1 MSLSVLIKLHNNK
14 YQSLQAAKWLKKNL
28 NKSPK
33 TVEELK
39 EDITQFEN
47 NLNED
52 LLLNRNKCPHCKI
65 EMATL
70 NNKATVECPKCGLA
84 DTKLLMKD
92 YHKFTNSY
100 QEPSKQT
107 FDHEKHFA
115 TWINNILGI
124 NTPREDLLRTLRH
137 YIKKNNISTVSVE
150 SLRLILKR
158 LKKAKYYKYTSYF
171 YKQLTGIEM
180 PFIPRDTISRA
191 KWYFNK
197 FYNAREKL
205 VVEGKLPKNNPQYP
219 YLVYKIFDLILD
231 DEADEEKRR
240 ILQFIHLP
248 SKSTLLK
255 RNQEW
260 NLILM
265 TLF

>member
-1 MSLSVLIKLHNNK
+1 MSLSVLMKLYNNK
-14 YQSLQAAKWLKKNL
+14 YEALQAAKWLKENL
-28 NKSPK
+28 NKSFK
-33 TVEELK
+33 TAEELK
-39 EDITQFEN
+39 EDLTQFEN
-47 NLNED
+47 KLNAD
-52 LLLNRNKCPHCKI
+52 TLQNKCPHCKI

-107 FDHEKHFA
+107 FDDEKHFA
-115 TWINNILGI
+115 TWINTILGI
-124 NTPREDLLRTLRH
+124 NTPREDIMPILWK
-137 YIKKNNISTVSVE
+137 YIKQNNISTVSVE

-158 LKKAKYYKYTSYF
+158 LKKAKYYKYMSYF

-180 PFIPRDTISRA
+180 PCIPRDTISRA

-197 FYNAREKL
+197 FYKARERL
-205 VVEGKLPKNNPQYP
+205 VVEGKLPKNIPQYP
-219 YLVYKIFDLILD
+219 YLVYKIFDLILVD
-231 DEADEEKRR
+231 AEKRR

-260 NLILM
+260 TLISD
-265 TLF
+265 LF

>member
-1 MSLSVLIKLHNNK
+1 MSLSVLIKLHKNK

-28 NKSPK
+28 NKSLK
-33 TVEELK
+33 TAEELK

-47 NLNED
+47 KLNAD
-52 LLLNRNKCPHCKI
+52 ILQNKCPHCKI
-65 EMATL
+65 EMQSFSPT
-70 NNKATVECPKCGLA
+70 TVECSKCGLA

-100 QEPSKQT
+100 LEPSKQT

-124 NTPREDLLRTLRH
+124 NTPREDLLPTLRH

-171 YKQLTGIEM
+171 YKELTGIEM
-180 PFIPRDTISRA
+180 PFIPRDVISRA

-219 YLVYKIFDLILD
+219 YLVHKIFD
-231 DEADEEKRR
+231 
-240 ILQFIHLP
+240 
-248 SKSTLLK
+248 
-255 RNQEW
+255 
-260 NLILM
+260 
-265 TLF
+265 

>member
-1 MSLSVLIKLHNNK
+1 MSLNVLMKFYKNK
-14 YQSLQAAKWLKKNL
+14 YEALQAAKWLQKNV
-28 NKSPK
+28 
-33 TVEELK
+33 TVEEDIAAFE
-39 EDITQFEN
+39 EDIATFEDK
-47 NLNED
+47 LNED
-52 LLLNRNKCPHCKI
+52 LLLNQNKCPHYKI
-65 EMATL
+65 EMQSFSPTA
-70 NNKATVECPKCGLA
+70 VECPKCGLA

-100 QEPSKQT
+100 LEPSKQT

-124 NTPREDLLRTLRH
+124 NKPKEDIMPILWK
-137 YIKKNNISTVSVE
+137 YIKQNNIQKVSIE
-150 SLRLILKR
+150 SLRHILKT

-171 YKQLTGIEM
+171 YKQLTGVDP

-197 FYNAREKL
+197 FYKAREKL
-205 VVEGKLPKNNPQYP
+205 VVKGKLPKNNPQYR
-219 YLVYKIFDLILD
+219 YLIYKIFDLILVD
-231 DEADEEKRR
+231 VEKRG

-260 NLILM
+260 TFVLTNCSS
-265 TLF
+265 

>member
-14 YQSLQAAKWLKKNL
+14 YQSLQAAKCLKKNL
-28 NKSPK
+28 NKSLK
-33 TVEELK
+33 TVEELS
-39 EDITQFEN
+39 EDMTQFEN
-47 NLNED
+47 KLNAD
-52 LLLNRNKCPHCKI
+52 MLLNQNKCSHCKI

-70 NNKATVECPKCGLA
+70 NAAVECPKCGLA
-84 DTKLLMKD
+84 DTKLPMKD

-100 QEPSKQT
+100 LEPYKQT
-107 FDHEKHFA
+107 LDHEKHFA
-115 TWINNILGI
+115 AWINNILGI
-124 NTPREDLLRTLRH
+124 NTPRENIMPILWK
-137 YIKKNNISTVSVE
+137 YIKQNNISSISIK
-150 SLRLILKR
+150 SLRLILKS
-158 LKKAKYYKYTSYF
+158 LKKTKYYKYTSYF
-171 YKQLTGIEM
+171 YKQLTGVDP

-197 FYNAREKL
+197 FYKARERL
-205 VVEGKLPKNNPQYP
+205 VVDGKLPKNNPQYP
-219 YLVYKIFDLILD
+219 YLIYKIFDLILVD
-231 DEADEEKRR
+231 AEKRR

-260 NLILM
+260 TLILT

>member
-1 MSLSVLIKLHNNK
+1 M
-14 YQSLQAAKWLKKNL
+14 QSF
-28 NKSPK
+28 SP
-33 TVEELK
+33 T
-39 EDITQFEN
+39 
-47 NLNED
+47 
-52 LLLNRNKCPHCKI
+52 
-65 EMATL
+65 
-70 NNKATVECPKCGLA
+70 TVECPKCGLV

-124 NTPREDLLRTLRH
+124 NTPREDLSCQYYGNIL
-137 YIKKNNISTVSVE
+137 KQNNISTVSVK

-158 LKKAKYYKYTSYF
+158 LKKAKYFKYTSYF

-231 DEADEEKRR
+231 DA
-240 ILQFIHLP
+240 
-248 SKSTLLK
+248 
-255 RNQEW
+255 
-260 NLILM
+260 
-265 TLF
+265 

>member
-28 NKSPK
+28 KKSPK

-47 NLNED
+47 NLHED

-65 EMATL
+65 EMQRALT
-70 NNKATVECPKCGLA
+70 AVECPKCGLA

-124 NTPREDLLRTLRH
+124 NTPKKDIMPILWK
-137 YIKKNNISTVSVE
+137 YIKQNNISTVSVE

-171 YKQLTGIEM
+171 YKQLTGMEM

-205 VVEGKLPKNNPQYP
+205 VVEGKLPKNNPRYP
-219 YLVYKIFDLILD
+219 YLVYKIFDLILVD
-231 DEADEEKRR
+231 VEKRR

-248 SKSTLLK
+248 SKRTLLK

-260 NLILM
+260 NLILT

>member
-14 YQSLQAAKWLKKNL
+14 YQSLQAAKWLTKNL
-28 NKSPK
+28 NKSLK

-39 EDITQFEN
+39 EDVTQFEN

-52 LLLNRNKCPHCKI
+52 LLLNQNKCPHCKI
-65 EMATL
+65 EMQRAPTS
-70 NNKATVECPKCGLA
+70 VERPKCGLA

-100 QEPSKQT
+100 LEPSKQT
-107 FDHEKHFA
+107 FNHEKHFA

-124 NTPREDLLRTLRH
+124 NTPKEDIMPIVWK
-137 YIKKNNISTVSVE
+137 YIEQNNIEQISVE
-150 SLRLILKR
+150 SLRLILKT

-171 YKQLTGIEM
+171 YKQLTGVDP

-197 FYNAREKL
+197 FYKARERL

-219 YLVYKIFDLILD
+219 YLVYKIFDLILVD
-231 DEADEEKRR
+231 AEKRR

-248 SKSTLLK
+248 SKSSLLK

-260 NLILM
+260 TFVLT

>member
-1 MSLSVLIKLHNNK
+1 MSLSALMKLYNNK
-14 YQSLQAAKWLKKNL
+14 YEALQAAKWLKKNL
-28 NKSPK
+28 K
-33 TVEELK
+33 TAEELK

-47 NLNED
+47 KLNAD
-52 LLLNRNKCPHCKI
+52 MLQNKCPHCKI
-65 EMATL
+65 EMQSFSPT
-70 NNKATVECPKCGLA
+70 TVKCPKCGLA

-100 QEPSKQT
+100 LEQSKQT

-124 NTPREDLLRTLRH
+124 NTPREDLLPTLCH
-137 YIKKNNISTVSVE
+137 YIIKNNISTVSVE

-158 LKKAKYYKYTSYF
+158 LKKAKYDKYTSYF

-180 PFIPRDTISRA
+180 PFIPSDTISRA

-219 YLVYKIFDLILD
+219 YLVYKIFDLILVD
-231 DEADEEKRR
+231 AEKRR

-248 SKSTLLK
+248 S
-255 RNQEW
+255 N
-260 NLILM
+260 
-265 TLF
+265 F

>member
-1 MSLSVLIKLHNNK
+1 MSLSVLMKLYNNK
-14 YQSLQAAKWLKKNL
+14 YEALHAAKWLKKNL
-28 NKSPK
+28 K
-33 TVEELK
+33 TAEELK

-47 NLNED
+47 KLNAGM
-52 LLLNRNKCPHCKI
+52 LQNKCPHCKI
-65 EMATL
+65 EMQSFSPT
-70 NNKATVECPKCGLA
+70 TVECPKCGLA
-84 DTKLLMKD
+84 DAKLLMKD

-124 NTPREDLLRTLRH
+124 NTPRENIMPILWK
-137 YIKKNNISTVSVE
+137 YIKQNNISTVSVE
-150 SLRLILKR
+150 SLHLILKR

-171 YKQLTGIEM
+171 YKELTGIEI

-197 FYNAREKL
+197 FYNARERL

-219 YLVYKIFDLILD
+219 YLVYKIFDLILVD
-231 DEADEEKRR
+231 VEKRR
-240 ILQFIHLP
+240 ILQFIQLP

-260 NLILM
+260 NLILT

>member
-1 MSLSVLIKLHNNK
+1 MSLSVLMKLYNNK
-14 YQSLQAAKWLKKNL
+14 YEALQAAKWLKKNL
-28 NKSPK
+28 K
-33 TVEELK
+33 TAEELK

-47 NLNED
+47 KLNAD
-52 LLLNRNKCPHCKI
+52 MLQNKCPHCKI
-65 EMATL
+65 EMQSFSPVVT
-70 NNKATVECPKCGLA
+70 TVECPKCLLA

-124 NTPREDLLRTLRH
+124 NTPREDIMPILWK
-137 YIKKNNISTVSVE
+137 YIKQNNISTVSVE
-150 SLRLILKR
+150 SLRLILKQ
-158 LKKAKYYKYTSYF
+158 LKLAKYYKYTSYF
-171 YKQLTGIEM
+171 YKELTGIEM

-197 FYNAREKL
+197 FYNARERL

-219 YLVYKIFDLILD
+219 YLVYKIFDLILV

-260 NLILM
+260 NFILT

>member
-1 MSLSVLIKLHNNK
+1 MSLSVLMNLHKDK
-14 YQSLQAAKWLKKNL
+14 YQSLQAAKWLEKNL
-28 NKSPK
+28 NKSLK
-33 TVEELK
+33 TVEELS

-47 NLNED
+47 KLNAD
-52 LLLNRNKCPHCKI
+52 MLQNKCPHCKI
-65 EMATL
+65 EMQSFSSTA
-70 NNKATVECPKCGLA
+70 VECPKCGLA

-92 YHKFTNSY
+92 YHKFSNSY
-100 QEPSKQT
+100 LEPSKQT

-124 NTPREDLLRTLRH
+124 NKPKEDLLPTLRD
-137 YIKKNNISTVSVE
+137 YIKKNNISTVSIK
-150 SLRLILKR
+150 SLRLILKS

-171 YKQLTGIEM
+171 YKQLTGVDP

-197 FYNAREKL
+197 FYNARERL
-205 VVEGKLPKNNPQYP
+205 VVEGKLPKTNPQYP
-219 YLVYKIFDLILD
+219 YLIYKIFDLIL
-231 DEADEEKRR
+231 ADEKKRR

-260 NLILM
+260 NLILKSHC
-265 TLF
+265 